1 MTRTFVMTRE
11 FDKNWKSMGLTDDD
25 LKALQ
30 EELILNPTKGDP
42 MQGTGGLRK
51 IRIAFENRGK
61 SGSGRVCY
69 VDFAVYEKIYLIT
82 AYPKNEKENISKSER
97 NAIAAMIRQL
107 ESTLKG

>member
-1 MTRTFVMTRE
+1 MTREFIITQE

-30 EELILNPTKGDP
+30 EELILNPSKGDL

-51 IRIAFENRGK
+51 IRVPFENRGK

-69 VDFAVYEKIYLIT
+69 VDFIMYEKIYLIT
-82 AYPKNEKENISKSER
+82 AYPKNEKENLSKAER
-97 NAIAAMIRQL
+97 NAIAAMIKQL
-107 ESTLKG
+107 ENALKG